1 MAYNSWQLVPGVRIH
16 SPGREPERGPFD
28 LSESAGSLAFNRF
41 LARRQLVFYNM
52 GASSVTDHVHRAH
65 LTASGAGTAAG
76 NRTSLYDAYDSFDL
90 ACVCRYG
97 HQTDPAVFSET
108 VPIFNETEP
117 FLFQRGL
124 FEVWKTLRG
133 LHCGW
138 ACVYDG
144 YPLSNL

>member
-1 MAYNSWQLVPGVRIH
+1 MA
-16 SPGREPERGPFD
+16 
-28 LSESAGSLAFNRF
+28 AGFGSTYTFPWEGTGEGALLTFRNLLAVWLLTGFWH
-41 LARRQLVFYNM
+41 
-52 GASSVTDHVHRAH
+52 GASWNFIIWGLLLFLINVHRANW
-65 LTASGAGTAAG
+65 TASGAGTAAG

-108 VPIFNETEP
+108 VPLFNETEP

-124 FEVWKTLRG
+124 SEVWKTLRG